1 LTDHRQKPEIPAA
14 VFPKALLILWLC
26 RLPSLNA
33 LHQLG
38 RRGAG
43 RRFLRHAMPSADQI
57 AEISEILDLPEL
69 RALLGRMYKRLV
81 RNKVLLPMRGHRLA
95 VVDGHEI
102 NCSYERCCPQCQKRQ
117 IKVNGQKRTQY
128 YHRAVVFQL
137 VGPGF
142 RFLLD
147 FELLRPRDDEGS
159 AALRMIQRVLSS
171 YPRCFDILL
180 GDGLYPQA
188 RLFKLLRRYGKHAL
202 VVLKDERR
210 DVLKDARGLFGP
222 KPHRTFRNGA
232 TAYQCWDVEALDS
245 WDSFPEQVRVVRSLE
260 TTTVSTRDKKRRRIQ
275 RQQTSEWV
283 WVTTLPAAEVPTA
296 TVVHFGHERWRIENE
311 GFNELCNQWHANH
324 YFHHHPTSITA
335 LWLMLFIAHAL
346 FHCFLRNLKP
356 CVRHGLPLYIWAWL
370 MLVEFLLPL
379 LSSA

>member
-1 LTDHRQKPEIPAA
+1 LTDHRQKPEIPAS

-26 RLPSLNA
+26 RLPSLHA
-33 LHQLG
+33 LHLLG
-38 RRGAG
+38 QRGAG
-43 RRFLRHAMPSADQI
+43 RRFLRHTMPSADQI
-57 AEISEILDLPEL
+57 AEISEILDRPEL
-69 RALLGRMYKRLV
+69 RAILGRMYKRLV

-102 NCSYERCCPQCQKRQ
+102 NCSYERCCPKCQQRQ
-117 IKVNGQKRTQY
+117 ITVNGQKRTQY

-147 FELLRPRDDEGS
+147 FELLRPHDDEGS
-159 AALRMIQRVLSS
+159 AALRMIQRVLTT

-210 DVLKDARGLFGP
+210 DLLKDARGLFGP

-232 TAYQCWDVEALDS
+232 TAYQCWDVEDLDT
-245 WDSFPEQVRVVRSLE
+245 WDSFPEKVRVVRSIE
-260 TTTVSTRDKKRRRIQ
+260 TTTVTTRDKKRRRIQ

-296 TVVHFGHERWRIENE
+296 TVVDFGHERWRIENE

-324 YFHHHPTSITA
+324 YFHHHPASITA

-356 CVRHGLPLYIWAWL
+356 CVRHGLPVYIWAWL

-379 LSSA
+379 LSTA